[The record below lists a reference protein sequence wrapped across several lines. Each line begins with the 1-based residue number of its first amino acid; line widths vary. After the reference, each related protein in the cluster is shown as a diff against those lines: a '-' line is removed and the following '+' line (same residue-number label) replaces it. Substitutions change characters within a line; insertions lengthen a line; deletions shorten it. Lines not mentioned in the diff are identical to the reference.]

1 MANQINFHG
10 FVYKPLKNDEKILNE
25 RFLIQPKPVLV
36 EGTGDTK
43 IDITDKL
50 DLVELAESY
59 KDQCGVEYMLKQI
72 KLGMAVPAQFADDGQ
87 HSGDASAF
95 PDNAADA
102 YQAAL
107 KANEQKKE
115 LAKQLG
121 IPVENLTEENIAA
134 KVAEIFGKVDGKTQE
149 VKKDE

>member
-1 MANQINFHG
+1 MVI
-10 FVYKPLKNDEKILNE
+10 
-25 RFLIQPKPVLV
+25 PKPVLI

-43 IDITDKL
+43 VNVDDKI
-50 DLVELAESY
+50 DLVELIQSY
-59 KDQCGVEYMLKQI
+59 KDQCGIEFMLNQMKI
-72 KLGMAVPAQFADDGQ
+72 GVVTPSSICDDGQ
-87 HSGDASAF
+87 HSGDASIY

-121 IPVENLTEENIAA
+121 IPVEDLTEENIAA
-134 KVAEIFGKVDGKTQE
+134 KVAEIFGKVDGKTEE